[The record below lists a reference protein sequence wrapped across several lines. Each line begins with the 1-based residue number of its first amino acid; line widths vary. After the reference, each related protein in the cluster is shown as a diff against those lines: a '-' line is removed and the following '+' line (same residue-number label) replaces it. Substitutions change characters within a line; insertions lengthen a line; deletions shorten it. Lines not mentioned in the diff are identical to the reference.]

1 MATATFASAAEL
13 TGAVGTELGR
23 SDWLTVEQS
32 RVDQFAEAT
41 GDHQW
46 IHIDPERAAAGPFGG
61 TIAHGFLTLSLIPFL
76 VKDIYSVDGVKM
88 AVNYGL
94 NKVRF
99 ITPVKVGSR
108 IRAVQMLSGL
118 DEVPGGLQVASRV
131 TIEIEGSAKPAAVA
145 ETLTRLYL

>member
-1 MATATFASAAEL
+1 MGTATFASAAEL
-13 TGAVGTELGR
+13 SGAVGTELGR

-32 RVDQFAEAT
+32 RVDRFAEAT

-46 IHIDPERAAAGPFGG
+46 IHIDPERAAAGPFGAA
-61 TIAHGFLTLSLIPFL
+61 IAHGFLTLSLIPFL

-108 IRAVQMLSGL
+108 IRAVQVLSGL
-118 DEVPGGLQVASRV
+118 DEVSGGLQVASTV

>member
-13 TGAVGTELGR
+13 SAAVGTELGR
-23 SDWLTVEQS
+23 SDWFTVEQS

-41 GDHQW
+41 GDDQW
-46 IHIDPERAAAGPFGG
+46 IHVDPERAASGPFRG

-99 ITPVKVGSR
+99 ISPVKVGSR
-108 IRAVQMLSGL
+108 IRAVQVLSGL
-118 DEVPGGLQVASRV
+118 DEVSGGLQVASTV
-131 TIEIEGSAKPAAVA
+131 TIEIEGSTKPAAVA